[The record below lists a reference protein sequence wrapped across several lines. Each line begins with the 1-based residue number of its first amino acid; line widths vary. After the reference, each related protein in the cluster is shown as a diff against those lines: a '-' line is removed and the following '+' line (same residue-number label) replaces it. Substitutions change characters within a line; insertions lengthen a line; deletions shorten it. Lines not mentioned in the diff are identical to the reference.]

1 MAVSIKGI
9 ILYRPADSLDEHQV
23 ARVAILL
30 APRRDPRPI
39 LALWRAAL
47 GRSGERVARPTCSL
61 SYADRLKTD
70 SIVAYEIRNM
80 ATGKENA
87 MARTFQFDVE
97 AVVKQLNRILQMELA
112 AVIYYTHYSF
122 MIYGHARIPITS
134 WLRDNASESLAH
146 AQEAGQMIMRLHKRP
161 ALGIAALPTTQH
173 NTIDEILAE
182 SIQREEAG
190 VELYRELL
198 ALVKDKSVVLEE
210 YATRLVS
217 AEAVHLREMELMAM
231 QRAPD

>member
-1 MAVSIKGI
+1 M
-9 ILYRPADSLDEHQV
+9 
-23 ARVAILL
+23 
-30 APRRDPRPI
+30 PR
-39 LALWRAAL
+39 A
-47 GRSGERVARPTCSL
+47 
-61 SYADRLKTD
+61 
-70 SIVAYEIRNM
+70 
-80 ATGKENA
+80 
-87 MARTFQFDVE
+87 FQFDVE

-134 WLRDNASESLAH
+134 WLRDNATESLAH

-161 ALGIAALPTTQH
+161 ALGIAALPTTRH

-190 VELYRELL
+190 VELYRQLL

-210 YATRLVS
+210 YAMRLVS
-217 AEAVHLREMELMAM
+217 AEAVHLRERDGAYGDAARTRLERRRIEEEGDSSRRSFRHLPGLSRATSGNRAAILRSEISWTQ
-231 QRAPD
+231 QR

>member
-1 MAVSIKGI
+1 M
-9 ILYRPADSLDEHQV
+9 
-23 ARVAILL
+23 
-30 APRRDPRPI
+30 
-39 LALWRAAL
+39 
-47 GRSGERVARPTCSL
+47 
-61 SYADRLKTD
+61 
-70 SIVAYEIRNM
+70 
-80 ATGKENA
+80 
-87 MARTFQFDVE
+87 RTFQFDVDIVAE
-97 AVVKQLNRILQMELA
+97 KLNQILQMELA
-112 AVIYYTHYSF
+112 AIIYYTHYSF

-134 WLRDNASESLAH
+134 WLRDNISESLTH

-182 SIQREEAG
+182 SVQREEAT

-198 ALVKDKSVVLEE
+198 AVVKDKSVVLEE

-231 QRAPD
+231 KRAPE

>member
-1 MAVSIKGI
+1 MFKRMALNYWLSRGKLFG
-9 ILYRPADSLDEHQV
+9 
-23 ARVAILL
+23 RVA
-30 APRRDPRPI
+30 
-39 LALWRAAL
+39 L
-47 GRSGERVARPTCSL
+47 GGFDERVARQTCSL

-70 SIVAYEIRNM
+70 SIVATEIRNM

-87 MARTFQFDVE
+87 MARAFQFDVE

-161 ALGIAALPTTQH
+161 ALGIAALPTTHH